1 MQIQR
6 IWTITI
12 REFRSFFDSLIAYIM
27 LVLFLGISGFFTWI
41 FGSDVFMVGQAS
53 LGSFFSI
60 AYWTLFFFIP
70 ALTMRL
76 LAEEIR
82 SGTIELLLTRAVTDR
97 EVVLGKFLSTFL
109 LIVVALLFTIPYVVT
124 IGSIGNMDLG
134 AVVCGYL
141 GLVLMSA
148 SYISIGLWAS
158 SITRNQIVAYLLSLF
173 TGLFFHLLFGIF
185 SAGVPGFAGRL
196 FNSLSMREH
205 FDSISRGVLDSGDL
219 VFFFSLILLGLFL
232 SEISLAKRNLNE

>member
-1 MQIQR
+1 MNT
-6 IWTITI
+6 IWILTKK
-12 REFRSFFDSLIAYIM
+12 EFRVFFDSLIAYIM
-27 LVLFLGISGFFTWI
+27 LVLFLGISGFFTWL
-41 FGSDVFMVGQAS
+41 FGSDVFLVGQAS

-97 EVVLGKFLSTFL
+97 QVILGKFLSTFL
-109 LIVVALLFTIPYVVT
+109 LIFVALVFTLPYVVT

-134 AVVCGYL
+134 AVICGYL
-141 GLVLMSA
+141 GLLLMSA

-173 TGLFFHLLFGIF
+173 IGIFFHLLFGLF
-185 SAGVPGFAGRL
+185 SSSLSGSAGQL
-196 FNSLSMREH
+196 FSSLSMREH
-205 FDSISRGVLDSGDL
+205 FDSLSRGVLDSGDL
-219 VFFFSLILLGLFL
+219 VYFFSLIILGLFL
-232 SEISLAKRNLNE
+232 SEKEPERINVLP

>member
-1 MQIQR
+1 MQT
-6 IWTITI
+6 IWILSK

-27 LVLFLGISGFFTWI
+27 LVLFLGISGFFTWL
-41 FGSDVFMVGQAS
+41 FGTDVFLVGQAS

-82 SGTIELLLTRAVTDR
+82 SGTIELLLTRAITDR
-97 EVVLGKFLSTFL
+97 QVIVGKFLSTL
-109 LIVVALLFTIPYVVT
+109 MLIVTALVFTLPYVIT
-124 IGSIGNMDLG
+124 ISSIGNLDLG

-141 GLVLMSA
+141 GLFFMSA

-173 TGLFFHLLFGIF
+173 IGLFFHLLFDLLASGF
-185 SAGVPGFAGRL
+185 SGPTGQVFS
-196 FNSLSMREH
+196 SLSMRQH

-219 VFFFSLILLGLFL
+219 VYFLSLILLGLFL
-232 SEISLAKRNLNE
+232 TEITLAKRNLN

>member
-1 MQIQR
+1 MHT
-6 IWTITI
+6 IWILSK

-27 LVLFLGISGFFTWI
+27 LMLFLGISGFFTWL
-41 FGSDVFMVGQAS
+41 FGTDVFLVGQAS
-53 LGSFFSI
+53 LGAFFSI

-97 EVVLGKFLSTFL
+97 QVIMGKFLSTFL
-109 LIVVALLFTIPYVVT
+109 LILVALVFTIPYVIT

-134 AVVCGYL
+134 AVICGYL
-141 GLVLMSA
+141 GLLLMSA

-158 SITRNQIVAYLLSLF
+158 SITRNQIVAYLVSLF
-173 TGLFFHLLFGIF
+173 IGLFFHLIF
-185 SAGVPGFAGRL
+185 DMLSAGFSGVAGPN
-196 FNSLSMREH
+196 F
-205 FDSISRGVLDSGDL
+205 
-219 VFFFSLILLGLFL
+219 
-232 SEISLAKRNLNE
+232 